1 MRHNYLSA
9 DLANEIGGQ
18 NRHIVLFGQV
28 GSGKT
33 SIFNL
38 LVSHKKDIEQ
48 KGTEK
53 YSPIVGSCR
62 LGHIG
67 EVTLIDTAGL
77 NDVSELNGENATT
90 VRNIV
95 RRADIAI
102 YVINIQEFDE
112 EARKTYQHAHDWLI
126 KNDVPYLQVF
136 NRCDEAYA
144 GDIAKLKMEFPDAIF
159 ISANTSGSVS
169 LLRARLSQM
178 VRTSEDF
185 EGSLIP
191 DNLVREGDYVVMV
204 VPESGLIHEYL
215 IMMDLINRGARCVII
230 HEDDLEN
237 ALKEIPR
244 VDLVIAY
251 ARSFSKVRGIVPESI
266 PLTSYSLLY
275 AKQRGVLKEFIDGAR
290 TLGNLSKDSR
300 ILVAVGSR
308 ASEVYKEIG
317 RIKIPRSLRRLIGE
331 ELQIDYNFGLDL
343 PENLAEYD
351 LVIHDTGATMSTRS
365 VQARVAIC
373 REAGVPSANY
383 GTVLAQLAGILD
395 RCEHV
400 LLPEEE

>member
-9 DLANEIGGQ
+9 DLAGEIGGQ
-18 NRHIVLFGQV
+18 NRHVVLFGQV

-38 LVSHKKDIEQ
+38 LVSHRKDI
-48 KGTEK
+48 KRSGKEK
-53 YSPIVGSCR
+53 YGPIVGSCR

-77 NDVSELNGENATT
+77 NDVSELDGENATS
-90 VRNIV
+90 VRNTV

-112 EARKTYQHAHDWLI
+112 TARQTYQHAHDWLV

-159 ISANTSGSVS
+159 ISANTSGSIS

-178 VRTSEDF
+178 FRTSEDI
-185 EGSLIP
+185 EGSLVP
-191 DNLVREGDYVVMV
+191 DNLVCEGDYVLLL

-251 ARSFSKVRGIVPESI
+251 ARSFGKVRDIVPENV

-275 AKQRGVLKEFIDGAR
+275 AKQRGVLEDFIAGAR
-290 TLGNLSKDSR
+290 TLGDLKENSR

-317 RIKIPRSLRRLIGE
+317 RIKIPRSLRRVVGE

-343 PENLAEYD
+343 PEDLSSYD

-383 GTVLAQLAGILD
+383 GTVLAALAGVLD
-395 RCEHV
+395 RCEAV
-400 LLPEEE
+400 LLPKE

>member
-9 DLANEIGGQ
+9 DLAGEIGGQ
-18 NRHIVLFGQV
+18 NRHVVLFGQV

-38 LVSHKKDIEQ
+38 LVSRRKDI
-48 KGTEK
+48 KRGGKEK
-53 YSPIVGSCR
+53 FGPIVGSCR

-77 NDVSELNGENATT
+77 NDVSELDGENATS
-90 VRNIV
+90 VRNTV

-112 EARKTYQHAHDWLI
+112 TARQTYQHAHDWLV

-178 VRTSEDF
+178 VRTSEDI
-185 EGSLIP
+185 EGSLVP
-191 DNLVREGDYVVMV
+191 DNLVREGDYVLLL

-251 ARSFSKVRGIVPESI
+251 ARSFGKVRDIVPENV
-266 PLTSYSLLY
+266 PLDR
-275 AKQRGVLKEFIDGAR
+275 K
-290 TLGNLSKDSR
+290 
-300 ILVAVGSR
+300 
-308 ASEVYKEIG
+308 
-317 RIKIPRSLRRLIGE
+317 
-331 ELQIDYNFGLDL
+331 
-343 PENLAEYD
+343 
-351 LVIHDTGATMSTRS
+351 STRLNS
-365 VQARVAIC
+365 SHR
-373 REAGVPSANY
+373 
-383 GTVLAQLAGILD
+383 L
-395 RCEHV
+395 
-400 LLPEEE
+400 

>member
-9 DLANEIGGQ
+9 DLAGEIGGQ

-38 LVSHKKDIEQ
+38 LVSNKKDVEQ
-48 KGTEK
+48 KGTKK

-77 NDVSELNGENATT
+77 NDVSELDGENATA

-112 EARKTYQHAHDWLI
+112 EARKTYQHAYDWLV

-191 DNLVREGDYVVMV
+191 DNLVREGDYVLML
-204 VPESGLIHEYL
+204 VPESGLIHEY
-215 IMMDLINRGARCVII
+215 LINRGARCVII

-251 ARSFSKVRGIVPESI
+251 ARSFSKVRDIVPETV

-275 AKQRGVLKEFIDGAR
+275 AKQRGVLEDFINGAR
-290 TLGNLSKDSR
+290 TLSNLTEESR
-300 ILVAVGSR
+300 VLVAVGSR

-395 RCEHV
+395 RCEAV
-400 LLPEEE
+400 LLPKE

>member
-9 DLANEIGGQ
+9 DLAGEIGGQ
-18 NRHIVLFGQV
+18 NRHVVLFGQV

-38 LVSHKKDIEQ
+38 LVSHRKDI
-48 KGTEK
+48 KRSGKEK
-53 YSPIVGSCR
+53 FGPIVGSCR

-77 NDVSELNGENATT
+77 NDVSELDGENATS
-90 VRNIV
+90 VRNTV

-112 EARKTYQHAHDWLI
+112 TARQTYQHAHDWLV

-178 VRTSEDF
+178 VRTSEDI
-185 EGSLIP
+185 EGSLVP
-191 DNLVREGDYVVMV
+191 DNLVREGDYVLLL

-251 ARSFSKVRGIVPESI
+251 ARSF
-266 PLTSYSLLY
+266 Y
-275 AKQRGVLKEFIDGAR
+275 AKQRGVLEDFIAGAR
-290 TLGNLSKDSR
+290 TLGDLKEDSR
-300 ILVAVGSR
+300 VLVAVGSR

-343 PENLAEYD
+343 PEDLASYD

-383 GTVLAQLAGILD
+383 GTVLAALSGVLD
-395 RCEHV
+395 RCEAV
-400 LLPEEE
+400 LMPND